1 MIITRTPF
9 RITLGGGG
17 TDLPS
22 FYQHHGGFI
31 FAMGIDKY
39 MYVMTNPPTVDNKI
53 RLHYSQTEIV
63 NHVSELQHELAREA
77 LSLNRINEKIEVSSM
92 ADLPDGT
99 GVGSSSCYLVGL
111 LNALHHYRRDYVSL
125 KKLAEEACYIELDVL
140 KKGIGK
146 QDQYMATFGG
156 LTVLE
161 IRNDGHV
168 KVRSVDLGSSSI
180 ASLVANA
187 HVYYTGLR
195 RSAEEML
202 KDQNMAMQSK
212 ANPQYEQVSESLCRI
227 KELGYKTLDA
237 IEQENFDRWGL
248 LLDEHWQYKKRLSS
262 KISLSVFDE
271 LYELVKKKYGV
282 LGGKI
287 LGAGGGG
294 FLLLYCPKEH
304 KKLEQHMLSL
314 GMPRLH
320 YTIEMEGSKVIA
332 NMATTKSMVFHPNAP
347 FPSKGQP

>member
-22 FYQHHGGFI
+22 FYQHYGGFI

-161 IRNDGHV
+161 IRNDGYV

-212 ANPQYEQVSESLCRI
+212 SNPQYEQVNESLCRI

-320 YTIEMEGSKVIA
+320 YAIEMEGSKVIA
-332 NMATTKSMVFHPNAP
+332 NMATAKSMVFHPNAP

>member
-1 MIITRTPF
+1 
-9 RITLGGGG
+9 LGGGG

-22 FYQHHGGFI
+22 FYQHYGGFI

-125 KKLAEEACYIELDVL
+125 KKLAEEACHIELDVL

-161 IRNDGHV
+161 IRTDGYV
-168 KVRSVDLGSSSI
+168 KVRSVELGSGSM

-202 KDQNMAMQSK
+202 KDQNMAMLSK
-212 ANPQYEQVSESLCRI
+212 ANPQYEQVNESLCQI
-227 KELGYKTLDA
+227 KELGYKTLDV
-237 IEQENFDRWGL
+237 IEQENFDQWGL

-262 KISLSVFDE
+262 KISLSAVDE

-304 KKLEQHMLSL
+304 KKLEHYMLSL

-320 YTIEMEGSKVIA
+320 YTVEMEGSKVIA
-332 NMATTKSMVFHPNAP
+332 NMATNKSMVFHPNSP
-347 FPSKGQP
+347 PSSKG

>member
-1 MIITRTPF
+1 
-9 RITLGGGG
+9 LGGGG

-22 FYQHHGGFI
+22 FYQHYGGFI

-125 KKLAEEACYIELDVL
+125 KKLAEEACHIELDVL
-140 KKGIGK
+140 QKGIGK

-161 IRNDGHV
+161 IRADGYV
-168 KVRSVDLGSSSI
+168 KVRSVELGGGSI

-202 KDQNMAMQSK
+202 KDQNMAMLSK
-212 ANPQYEQVSESLCRI
+212 ANPQYEKVNESLCQI

-262 KISLSVFDE
+262 KISLYAVDE

-294 FLLLYCPKEH
+294 FLLLYCPK
-304 KKLEQHMLSL
+304 
-314 GMPRLH
+314 
-320 YTIEMEGSKVIA
+320 
-332 NMATTKSMVFHPNAP
+332 
-347 FPSKGQP
+347 

>member
-22 FYQHHGGFI
+22 FYQHYGGFI

-77 LSLNRINEKIEVSSM
+77 LSLNRINEKLEVSSM

-125 KKLAEEACYIELDVL
+125 KKLAEEACHIELGVL

-161 IRNDGHV
+161 IRADGYV
-168 KVRSVDLGSSSI
+168 KVRSIELGSGSI

-202 KDQNMAMQSK
+202 KDQNMAMLSK
-212 ANPQYEQVSESLCRI
+212 ANPQYEQVNESLCQI

-262 KISLSVFDE
+262 KISLSAVDE

-304 KKLEQHMLSL
+304 KKLEQYMLSL

-320 YTIEMEGSKVIA
+320 YTVEMEGSKVIA
-332 NMATTKSMVFHPNAP
+332 NMATNKSMVFHPNSP
-347 FPSKGQP
+347 PSSKG